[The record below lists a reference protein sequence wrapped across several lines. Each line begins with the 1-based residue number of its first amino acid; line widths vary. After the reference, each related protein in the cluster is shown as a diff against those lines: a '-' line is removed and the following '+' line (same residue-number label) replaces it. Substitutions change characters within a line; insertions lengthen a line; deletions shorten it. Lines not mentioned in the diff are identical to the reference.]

1 MLKLYYSPDWR
12 ANARMAVEQICEYPE
27 DARAILIVPE
37 QSSFDAEWALC
48 EAGGE
53 TVSRRAEVLSFTRLA
68 ARVFSVTGGAALPSL
83 DKSGRMIAM
92 AGALELLR
100 PRLRLYGAH
109 ITKPEFLEELLRV
122 VDEFHA
128 CGLDAAAVRNVR
140 EALTEPLSEK
150 LEELCLILE
159 LYDTVCAKAAQDP
172 STRLDRLKEALWESD
187 FAEGLH
193 IVVEGFTDFTAQEL
207 AVLEVLASKAAE
219 LTVWLCCDG
228 LKSGQSVFAVPRTTA
243 RALRELA
250 KRGEIPFREAAR
262 LTERRPGPLEHV
274 SRSLFAPR
282 AQAWE
287 EETERIS
294 LLPAADPAEECAL
307 ALGRIQALVRS
318 GVRWRQI
325 GLAYTDVGT
334 YEPLL
339 ETLLDRYRIPA
350 YFSGDRDLL
359 RHGVVRAVV
368 YALEAAACGM
378 EAEAVCEYLRSGCAP
393 LSADEAD
400 RLENYAFVW
409 NLRGSRWDAPFDK
422 NPTGPTLEPLS
433 PEALEAL
440 LAPLNRAREAAVVP
454 LLRLRDALRTAPD
467 TAAQVRA
474 LERFL
479 EDVGLEQTITAQA
492 RAMAGSGNRQQAQAL
507 TQLYELLL
515 SVMEQIYG
523 VLGAGTRSPEDFCR
537 FFRAALTQGAVGTI
551 PATLDSVRVGQLSAM
566 RSAKP
571 EHLILLGA
579 SDGLLPAWQAGSGLI
594 SDAERRRMKA
604 AGLPTAPDGEERI
617 DRDLLTAWTVLTAP
631 SESLTVC
638 CDREAPSY
646 LFTRLEALFPH
657 RKEERALPLPGDE
670 AGAAALL
677 AGRGEAGR
685 EALAAL
691 PAFREAA
698 RAIEDRA
705 AYEPGTLDRPTVE
718 ALYGPSLSLSA
729 SKVDKLAACKYGYF
743 LQYGLKL
750 QERKQAAVDPAM
762 YGTLVHYVLEHTVE
776 EVEKEGGFAAVAE
789 ERVLELARS
798 WYDRFVSEVLG
809 GLASYTNRG
818 SYLME
823 RSFGEVE
830 QVVRDLS
837 RELSQSKFIPTWF
850 EQEFKDKTA
859 IPVTGNLA
867 VGTLMGVVDR
877 VDLYTTPSGKTY
889 LRVVDYKTG
898 RKDFDYTDVLSG
910 MGLQMLIYLFALTR
924 EAARFYGRELEPAGV
939 LYFPA
944 RWDVETTKGRL
955 DPEEAEKQRRKKL
968 RRKGLLLDVEEV
980 LQAMEPGADPVY
992 LPYKVSKKTGERS
1005 GDLAD
1010 ERQLNLVEGHV
1021 RHTLGALADSVWSG
1035 TIAPDPYWRGS
1046 EHNAC
1051 RWCPYRAVCRVDSG
1065 EVPLRRLRSVS
1076 RSEFWE
1082 TLEKEAKDRG

>member
-1 MLKLYYSPDWR
+1 MLTIYYTPDWR
-12 ANARMAVEQICEYPE
+12 ANSRMAVEQVCALPE
-27 DARAILIVPE
+27 NSRAILIVPE
-37 QSSFDAEWALC
+37 QNSFDAEWALS
-48 EAGGE
+48 ETGGDA
-53 TVSRRAEVLSFTRLA
+53 VSRRAEVLSFTRLA
-68 ARVFSVTGGAALPSL
+68 ARVFSVTGGAALPTL

-109 ITKPEFLEELLRV
+109 ISKPEFLKELLRV
-122 VDEFHA
+122 VDEFHS
-128 CGLDAAAVRNVR
+128 CGLDAAAVRGAR
-140 EALTEPLSEK
+140 EALSEPLSEK

-159 LYDTVCAKAAQDP
+159 LYDTVCARAAQDP
-172 STRLDRLKEALWESD
+172 STRLDRLREALWESD
-187 FAEGLH
+187 FADGLY
-193 IVVEGFTDFTAQEL
+193 VVVDGFTDFTAQEL
-207 AVLEVLASKAAE
+207 SVLEVLASRAAE
-219 LTVWLCCDG
+219 VTVWLCCDG
-228 LKSGQSVFAVPRTTA
+228 LRSGQSVFNLPRATA
-243 RALRELA
+243 RTLRELA
-250 KRGEIPFREAAR
+250 RRADVPYRDAAR
-262 LTERRPGPLEHV
+262 LTDPRPGPLEHLA
-274 SRSLFAPR
+274 RSLFEPR
-282 AQAWE
+282 AEAWRE
-287 EETERIS
+287 KTDCVT
-294 LLPAADPAEECAL
+294 LLPAADPAEECGL
-307 ALGRIQALVRS
+307 AIGRIQNLIRG

-325 GLAYTDVGT
+325 GVAYTDAAV

-339 ETLLDRYRIPA
+339 ETLLDRYRVPA

-368 YALEAAACGM
+368 FALEAAACGM

-393 LSADEAD
+393 LTADEAD

-409 NLRGSRWDAPFDK
+409 DLRGSRWDTPFDK
-422 NPTGPTLEPLS
+422 NPTGPTLEALS

-454 LLRLRDALRTAPD
+454 LLRLRNALRAAPD
-467 TAAQVRA
+467 TAAQIRA
-474 LERFL
+474 LETFL
-479 EDVGLEQTITAQA
+479 EAIGLEKTITDQA
-492 RAMAGSGNRQQAQAL
+492 RAMAESGNRQQAQAL

-523 VLGAGTRSPEDFCR
+523 VLGGGTRSPEDFCR

-551 PATLDSVRVGQLSAM
+551 PATLDSVRVGQLQAM
-566 RSAKP
+566 RSAKVD
-571 EHLILLGA
+571 HLIVLGA
-579 SDGLLPAWQAGSGLI
+579 CDGLLPAWQAGSGLI

-617 DRDLLTAWTVLTAP
+617 DRDLLTACTVLTAP
-631 SESLTVC
+631 NQTLTVC

-646 LFTRLEALFPH
+646 LFTRLEAIFPQ
-657 RKEERALPLPGDE
+657 REDPRVLPLPADE
-670 AGAAALL
+670 TGAAALL

-691 PAFREAA
+691 PELRAA
-698 RAIEDRA
+698 AKAIETRA
-705 AYEPGTLDRPTVE
+705 AYEPGRLDRPAVE

-743 LQYGLKL
+743 LQYGLNL
-750 QERKQAAVDPAM
+750 RERKQAAVDPAM

-776 EVEKEGGFAAVAE
+776 DVETEGGFAAVAE
-789 ERVLELARS
+789 ERVLALARS
-798 WYDRFVSEVLG
+798 WYDRFVHEVLG
-809 GLASYTNRG
+809 DLAAWSNRG

-830 QVVRDLS
+830 QVVRDLT
-837 RELSQSKFIPTWF
+837 RELSHSKFIPTWF

-877 VDLYTTPSGKTY
+877 VDLYTTPAGKTY

-898 RKDFDYTDVLSG
+898 RKDFDYTDILSG

-924 EAARFYGRELEPAGV
+924 EAARYYGRDLEPAGV

-944 RWDVETTKGRL
+944 RYDVETTKGRL
-955 DPEEAEKQRRKKL
+955 DPGEAEKQRRKKL

-980 LQAMEPGADPVY
+980 LQAMEPGSDPVY

-1010 ERQLNLVEGHV
+1010 ERQLDLVEGHV
-1021 RHTLGALADSVWSG
+1021 RHTLGALADDLWSG
-1035 TIAPDPYWRGS
+1035 TIAPDPYWRGD

-1051 RWCPYRAVCRVDSG
+1051 RWCPYRSVCRVDSG

-1076 RSEFWE
+1076 RAEFWE
-1082 TLEKEAKDRG
+1082 ALEKEAKDRG